1 MQRDWH
7 VPVTR
12 RIRSGR
18 IRRPRADFRV
28 SPVQVELQRR
38 VRADGAGPGR
48 SQGERQGSSCLLDP
62 QRGFSSSA
70 ESSLMQ
76 EGPEGEA
83 DLLADQRAFYRARVA
98 VTEDLWW
105 DPTANV
111 CRLPLIPPAA

>member
-1 MQRDWH
+1 MQRDGWH

-18 IRRPRADFRV
+18 IRRARADFRV

-48 SQGERQGSSCLLDP
+48 SQGEGGRSSCLLDP

-70 ESSLMQ
+70 NLVDA
-76 EGPEGEA
+76 GDGGEA
-83 DLLADQRAFYRARVA
+83 DLLADQRAFYRARIA

-105 DPTANV
+105 GIRPPTYAV
-111 CRLPLIPPAA
+111 CH